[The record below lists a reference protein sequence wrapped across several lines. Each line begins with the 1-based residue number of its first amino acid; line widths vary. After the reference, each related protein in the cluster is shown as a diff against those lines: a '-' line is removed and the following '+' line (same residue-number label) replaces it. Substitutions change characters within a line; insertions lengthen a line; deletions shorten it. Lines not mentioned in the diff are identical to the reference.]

1 MRIAG
6 IVFGILMTAMG
17 VLWMLQGINSEFAP
31 QSFMT
36 GSGVWVVIGLV
47 TAAAGVGLV
56 AWSRRRPS

>member
-6 IVFGILMTAMG
+6 LVAGVVVAVMG
-17 VLWMLQGINSEFAP
+17 LVWALQGVNSTLVP

-47 TAAAGVGLV
+47 TFALGAALA
-56 AWSRRRPS
+56 AWSWRRSS

>member
-1 MRIAG
+1 MRTAG
-6 IVFGILMTAMG
+6 IGFGILMTAMG
-17 VLWMLQGINSEFAP
+17 VLWTLQGINSEFAP

-36 GSGVWVVIGLV
+36 GSGAWVVIGLV